1 MFNIKLKTMKTKTL
15 KLLAL
20 FFISGLVTTSCSSDD
35 DGGGAENDEELITTV
50 VLTLT
55 NTANQM
61 DVVTLT
67 FTDIDGEGGNDPV
80 YSPTVGTL
88 SANTTYTGSIQLWN
102 ATETPPENINE
113 EIEDEADE
121 HEFFY
126 TSDANITITKTD
138 LDGNGNPLGL
148 ETSVVTG
155 AANTG
160 NITVVLKHEPTK
172 PNDGTAAGAGGST
185 DVEVS
190 YSVNVQ

>member
-1 MFNIKLKTMKTKTL
+1 MLNIKSKIMTSNTL
-15 KLLAL
+15 KFLAL

-55 NTANQM
+55 NTANTM

-80 YSPTVGTL
+80 YSPAVGAL
-88 SANTTYTGSIQLWN
+88 SANTTYTGHIQLWN
-102 ATETPPENINE
+102 ATETPAEDINE
-113 EIEDEADE
+113 EIEAEAEE

-126 TSDANITITKTD
+126 TSNANITITKTD
-138 LDGNGNPLGL
+138 TDSNNNPLGI
-148 ETSVVTG
+148 ETTVVTG
-155 AANTG
+155 AASTC
-160 NITVVLKHEPTK
+160 NITVILKHEPTK
-172 PNDGTAAGAGGST
+172 PNDNTAVGAGGST

-190 YSVNVQ
+190 YSVNIQ